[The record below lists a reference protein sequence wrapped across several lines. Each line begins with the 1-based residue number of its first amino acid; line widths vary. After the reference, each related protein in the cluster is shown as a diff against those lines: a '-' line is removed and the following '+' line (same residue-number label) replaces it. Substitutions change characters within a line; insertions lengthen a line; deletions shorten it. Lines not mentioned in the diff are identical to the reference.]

1 MSFCLLIIN
10 YSTKAVERT
19 KRLQLNILA
28 AAFIFAAVMAL
39 FSASAFAASVPKAKG
54 QIKSYD
60 GAILRESASTGSE
73 MLDVL
78 PDNTGITIHKE
89 VFRSKTSTAKKYKWY
104 YVTANGI
111 KGYVR
116 SDLVDGIRYGSV
128 RGETKDE
135 TGYRKGAGTE
145 MAPAGSLG
153 KGTKVTIVL
162 KAKPVYAARGAS
174 STWYKVR
181 IDKKYYYLCS
191 DKIEIP
197 DEDSGKVTATDQ
209 TGSGST
215 DKPDADMTDKESFEK
230 YMKDEGFPESYKKKL
245 RTLHK
250 THPEWV
256 FKAYKT
262 DISWKTALSKQTRG
276 GTSLVSGV
284 YPKSFR
290 DGSRQYERGW
300 YKASSKVVAYYMDPR
315 NFLNESRIYMFE
327 DLTYNPKYQTKA
339 AVSTVLSPS
348 KLPEYGFTAS
358 VFVKAGKASNVS
370 PVFLASRAR
379 QETGGG
385 SDAIKGKKI
394 LGKKVYN
401 PFNIGAFGG
410 TNPLYNGLLYASGK
424 GWTTPAKAVK
434 GGAAELAK
442 NYINK
447 GQYTTYYQRFNVRN
461 GERSAGTHQYM
472 TNIMAPYSEAGST
485 RISYS
490 KYKILDKPLVF
501 EIPIYKGMPSS
512 TKLPGK

>member
-1 MSFCLLIIN
+1 MSFRLLIIN
-10 YSTKAVERT
+10 YSTKAVNRI
-19 KRLQLNILA
+19 KHLQLNILA
-28 AAFIFAAVMAL
+28 AVFIFAAVMVL

-54 QIKSYD
+54 QINSYD
-60 GAILRESASTGSE
+60 GAILRESSSTSSA
-73 MLDVL
+73 VL
-78 PDNTGITIHKE
+78 CVLADNTGITIHKE
-89 VFRSKTSTAKKYKWY
+89 VFKSKTSTAKKNRWY

-116 SDLVDGIRYGSV
+116 ADLVDGIRYGSAQ
-128 RGETKDE
+128 GEMKTASE
-135 TGYRKGAGTE
+135 YRKGAGTE
-145 MAPAGSLG
+145 MEPAGTFAE
-153 KGTKVTIVL
+153 GTKVAIVL
-162 KAKPVYAARGAS
+162 KANPVYSARGAS
-174 STWYKVR
+174 SIWYKIR
-181 IDKKYYYLCS
+181 KDKKYYYICS
-191 DKIEIP
+191 DQVKLSESENG
-197 DEDSGKVTATDQ
+197 DVAVTDQ
-209 TGSGST
+209 TESVSAAV
-215 DKPDADMTDKESFEK
+215 PDPDMSDKEFEK
-230 YMKDEGFPESYKKKL
+230 YLKDEGFPESYKKKL

-250 THPEWV
+250 THPNWV

-290 DGSRQYERGW
+290 DGTRQYERGW
-300 YKASSKVVAYYMDPR
+300 YKAGSKVVAYYMDPR

-339 AVSTVLSPS
+339 AVGSVLSPS

-410 TNPLYNGLLYASGK
+410 TNPLYNGLLYAYRK

-485 RISYS
+485 KISYS

>member
-1 MSFCLLIIN
+1 
-10 YSTKAVERT
+10 
-19 KRLQLNILA
+19 
-28 AAFIFAAVMAL
+28 MAL

-54 QIKSYD
+54 QINSYN
-60 GAILRESASTGSE
+60 GAILRESSSTGSAV
-73 MLDVL
+73 LCVL

-89 VFRSKTSTAKKYKWY
+89 VFRSKTSTAKKNKWY
-104 YVTANGI
+104 YVTANGT

-116 SDLVDGIRYGSV
+116 ADLVDGIRYGSV
-128 RGETKDE
+128 RGEMKAGAE
-135 TGYRKGAGTE
+135 YRKGAGTE
-145 MAPAGSLG
+145 MDPAGTFAEG
-153 KGTKVTIVL
+153 AKVTIVL
-162 KAKPVYAARGAS
+162 KANPVYSARGAS
-174 STWYKVR
+174 STWYKIR
-181 IDKKYYYLCS
+181 KDKKYYYICS
-191 DKIEIP
+191 DQVKLSEGENG
-197 DEDSGKVTATDQ
+197 DVTVPDQ
-209 TGSGST
+209 TESVSAA
-215 DKPDADMTDKESFEK
+215 KPDPDMSDKEFEK
-230 YMKDEGFPESYKKKL
+230 YLKDEGFPESYKKKL

-250 THPEWV
+250 AHPEWV

-300 YKASSKVVAYYMDPR
+300 YKAGSKVVAYYMDPR

-339 AVSTVLSPS
+339 AVSSVLSPS

-358 VFVKAGKASNVS
+358 IFVKAGKASDVS

-410 TNPLYNGLLYASGK
+410 TNPLYNGLLYAYGK
-424 GWTTPAKAVK
+424 RWTTPAKAVK

-461 GERSAGTHQYM
+461 GERSVGTHQYM

-485 RISYS
+485 KISYS

-512 TKLPGK
+512 TRLPGK